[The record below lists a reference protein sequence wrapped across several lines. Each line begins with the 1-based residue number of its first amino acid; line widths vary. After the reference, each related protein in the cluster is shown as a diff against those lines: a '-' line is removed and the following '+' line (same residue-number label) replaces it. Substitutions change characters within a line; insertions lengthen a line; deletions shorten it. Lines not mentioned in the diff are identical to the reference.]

1 LRGTGCT
8 RALTGPYRKKSSIA
22 VNRAVIPAARAHVAL
37 WTGIAAKPNFE
48 SNPTRDERLD
58 MALQDQQAE
67 PSMEEILASIRRIIS
82 EEEQTPTA
90 EPVLDLTQTDE
101 PQTEVEDDI
110 VFEAVEQVVAQETV
124 TAPTP
129 APTPTQIET
138 PMPTTATVITPTA
151 DTILSPPTAS
161 AAAGALARLAGTLR
175 VSDTPGQTVEGVVR
189 ELLKPM
195 LKEWLDKNLPSIV
208 ESRVEAELER
218 IARLAR

>member
-1 LRGTGCT
+1 
-8 RALTGPYRKKSSIA
+8 
-22 VNRAVIPAARAHVAL
+22 
-37 WTGIAAKPNFE
+37 
-48 SNPTRDERLD
+48 

-82 EEEQTPTA
+82 EEEQAPTA

-101 PQTEVEDDI
+101 PQAEAIEDDI
-110 VFEAVEQVVAQETV
+110 VFEAVEQAAAEQTY
-124 TAPTP
+124 TPPTAAPTP
-129 APTPTQIET
+129 APIET
-138 PMPTTATVITPTA
+138 PMPIQVAAVAPTA
-151 DTILSPPTAS
+151 DTILSPPTAN

-175 VSDTPGQTVEGVVR
+175 ISEAPGQTVEGVVR

-195 LKEWLDKNLPSIV
+195 LKEWLDHNLPAIV